1 MGGDLPDLFLQIQL
15 IPSRSEY
22 FTGPAR
28 GQNGQLHCFLAEVIM
43 LSDFFHEG
51 WHLNPR
57 QGRGMTH
64 GCNLR
69 AGREQFIEVS
79 TPMSRVSSR

>member
-1 MGGDLPDLFLQIQL
+1 
-15 IPSRSEY
+15 
-22 FTGPAR
+22 
-28 GQNGQLHCFLAEVIM
+28 M
-43 LSDFFHEG
+43 LGDFFHEG